1 MRGRIRRD
9 NVSFDLKRRRLAI
22 VRKAKGMNRSQLA
35 RAAKMQAGT
44 IAWIET
50 GRFVPYESQLD
61 KIADAL
67 GWEGDPSE
75 LFEEVRDADNLR

>member
-1 MRGRIRRD
+1 
-9 NVSFDLKRRRLAI
+9 
-22 VRKAKGMNRSQLA
+22 
-35 RAAKMQAGT
+35 MQAGM

-75 LFEEVRDADNLR
+75 LFEEVRDVDDLR

>member
-1 MRGRIRRD
+1 M
-9 NVSFDLKRRRLAI
+9 SFDLKRRRLAI
-22 VRKAKGMNRSQLA
+22 AREAKGMNRSQLA

-75 LFEEVRDADNLR
+75 LFEEVRDADDLR

>member
-1 MRGRIRRD
+1 
-9 NVSFDLKRRRLAI
+9 
-22 VRKAKGMNRSQLA
+22 
-35 RAAKMQAGT
+35 MQAGM

-67 GWEGDPSE
+67 GWKGDPTK
-75 LFEEVRDADNLR
+75 LFEEVPDGEDR

>member
-1 MRGRIRRD
+1 
-9 NVSFDLKRRRLAI
+9 
-22 VRKAKGMNRSQLA
+22 MNRSELA
-35 RAAKMQAGT
+35 RAAKMQAGV

-50 GRFVPYESQLD
+50 GRFIPYESQLN

-75 LFEEVRDADNLR
+75 LFEEAADAERC